1 VRTLGPLLVPGSSRG
16 EAPVAMITA
25 SKLIWVSMCL
35 AFDAHGVAVD
45 EDSLTFVFVDGV
57 LAHEESQPAYPFH
70 GNPAGA
76 FERRVVAH
84 GGGTFD
90 AERLGVGP

>member
-1 VRTLGPLLVPGSSRG
+1 MRTLGPRLVPGSSRG
-16 EAPVAMITA
+16 DGAGGDDHRIEVD
-25 SKLIWVSMCL
+25 LGVDVL

-45 EDSLTFVFVDGV
+45 EDPLTFVFVDGV
-57 LAHEESQPAYPFH
+57 FAHEESQPAHPFH

-84 GGGTFD
+84 GGGAFD
-90 AERLGVGP
+90 AERVGVGP